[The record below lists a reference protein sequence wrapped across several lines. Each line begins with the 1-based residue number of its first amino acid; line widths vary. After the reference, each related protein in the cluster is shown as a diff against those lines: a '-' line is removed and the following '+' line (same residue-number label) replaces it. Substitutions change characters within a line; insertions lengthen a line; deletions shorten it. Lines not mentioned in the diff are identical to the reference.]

1 MIQILDAGEETLL
14 VVRKHWFVL
23 FREVILL
30 FFTYLLPF
38 LGYVLLHNASVI
50 APDVTMPSFSVPG
63 DLLFFLFTA
72 WTFLAWVRL
81 FSIWTDYYLDS
92 WTLTNKRIIDI
103 EQKGYFSRT
112 VGSFRI
118 EKIQDVTIMVNGV
131 LQNLLNFGD
140 IRVQTA
146 GGDVNTFIMKEIAGP
161 KEVKDRIGIEID
173 RVVEAQHRSHL
184 P

>member
-1 MIQILDAGEETLL
+1 MQILDEGEQTIL

-23 FREVILL
+23 LRDVLVLL
-30 FFTYLLPF
+30 LTYLLP
-38 LGYVLLHNASVI
+38 LVAYGILISTPELS
-50 APDVTMPSFSVPG
+50 PDFTLPAFSLPA
-63 DLLFFLFTA
+63 DLLLFLFTA

-103 EQKGYFSRT
+103 EQRGYFSRT
-112 VGSFRI
+112 VGSFRV
-118 EKIQDVTIMVNGV
+118 EKIQDVTISMDGII
-131 LQNLLNFGD
+131 QSLLNFGD

-146 GGDVNTFIMKEIAGP
+146 GGDIDTFIMKEIADP
-161 KEVKDRIGIEID
+161 KKVKDRIGLEVD
-173 RVVEAQHRSHL
+173 RVVESMHRPVHL